1 MPTHTSVY
9 EFLNGVVDAD
19 DIYPAAE
26 HNKIVDAIEAV
37 FVRLAEMIG
46 GGFVAATDF
55 NVTTPGGLVAQV
67 SGGTGIIGGANAR
80 KIVYR
85 ADTQT
90 ISDLVA
96 NKSQVAFY
104 VNRSSGAVTVVYDG
118 GAAPSNSMLAATAST
133 TADAVTNIN
142 NAPIGRVNLGGLLTA
157 LRAFDNETLEYD
169 SVSGK
174 GRVKDGGITGAKVAD
189 ATLTEGKLAFEPVRD
204 PGRKATGHI
213 RLPAN
218 PADGDTVTVTV
229 AGTAVTYEFDS
240 NNNVGINNIAVT
252 IGADASAT
260 ASALQAAIAANSAD
274 ITAVVHTTDTSV
286 IDLRCDNAGD
296 TLTLDATGTTVV
308 QNNGGELTP
317 ADRYLYTVSRTVT
330 AEDVARGRVRVDTG
344 LADAVSWLY
353 RIRTAEDD
361 NTEVA
366 YSGAVSRYGGVFEFD
381 ASDLAAGNVIDLW
394 VFGL

>member
-1 MPTHTSVY
+1 
-9 EFLNGVVDAD
+9 
-19 DIYPAAE
+19 
-26 HNKIVDAIEAV
+26 
-37 FVRLAEMIG
+37 
-46 GGFVAATDF
+46 
-55 NVTTPGGLVAQV
+55 
-67 SGGTGIIGGANAR
+67 
-80 KIVYR
+80 
-85 ADTQT
+85 
-90 ISDLVA
+90 
-96 NKSQVAFY
+96 
-104 VNRSSGAVTVVYDG
+104 
-118 GAAPSNSMLAATAST
+118 
-133 TADAVTNIN
+133 VTNIN
-142 NAPIGRVNLGGLLTA
+142 NAPVGRVNLGGILTA

-169 SVSGK
+169 NVSGK

-204 PGRKATGHI
+204 PGRRATGHI

-218 PADGDTVTVTV
+218 PADGDTVTITV
-229 AGTAVTYEFDS
+229 AGAAVTYEFDS
-240 NNNVGINNIAVT
+240 NSNVGINNIAVL

-260 ASALQAAIAANSAD
+260 ASALQAAIATNSAD

-296 TLTLDATGTTVV
+296 TLTLAATGTTVV
-308 QNNGGELTP
+308 QDNGGELTP

-330 AEDVARGRVRVDTG
+330 AEDVARGRVRMDTG

-353 RIRTAEDD
+353 RIRTAEND

-366 YSGAVSRYGGVFEFD
+366 YSGAVARYGGVFEFD